1 MEIKLIKTESKINLG
16 REATKQFEKDLR
28 PFIEKSISA
37 ETHRAYGRV
46 VKEFF
51 VFHKNIEPNDI
62 KPLDVIRWRD
72 SLIENKKSAAT
83 VSFKLS
89 VVRSLFE
96 YLKAAGFVQHNPA
109 LTKLV
114 TPPKL
119 SEDLR
124 GRALSVKE
132 VNYILAGPDRGKPE
146 GARDYAIL
154 LTLLR
159 TSLRV
164 AEVCS
169 LKSSSIKSSGGRWI
183 LKFKVKGGRERVIPL
198 PVDVKKAIDE
208 YLGLDRDRRKT
219 LKTDGGS
226 ESWIFQP
233 TTNYRTLVFDKP
245 LSTTM
250 VWYITQK
257 WSDFAGIG
265 KVSPH
270 DLRRTAITR
279 ALDKGLSYRQVQM
292 MSGHKDPKTVMRYD
306 HGRENLEQNAVNF
319 LDYDEQATRLKSLQ
333 SAWQMAPVGLNTSL
347 NKGFRN
353 RKSTVLKDIYKE
365 NFPLNG
371 LSRRKCLVKIGSSCG
386 HCLERNNRLRTFKT
400 AF

>member
-16 REATKQFEKDLR
+16 REANKRFEKDLR

-37 ETHRAYGRV
+37 ETRRAYGRV
-46 VKEFF
+46 VREFF
-51 VFHKNIEPNDI
+51 AFNKTVEPSEI
-62 KPLDVIRWRD
+62 KPIDVIRWRD

-89 VVRSLFE
+89 VIRSLFE
-96 YLKAAGFVQHNPA
+96 YLKAGGFVQNNPA

-114 TPPKL
+114 APPKL

-132 VNYILAGPDRGKPE
+132 VNYILAGPDREKPE

-154 LTLLR
+154 LTMLR

-169 LKSSSIKSSGGRWI
+169 LKSSSIKSSGGRWT
-183 LKFKVKGGRERVIPL
+183 LKFKVKGGRERLIPL
-198 PVDVKKAIDE
+198 PVDVKKAIDK
-208 YLGLDRDRRKT
+208 YLTLDRDRRKI
-219 LKTDGGS
+219 LKSGGNLNYNSDS
-226 ESWIFQP
+226 EWIFQP
-233 TTNYRTLVFDKP
+233 TTNYRTLIFDKP

-250 VWYITQK
+250 IWYITQK

-292 MSGHKDPKTVMRYD
+292 MSGHRDPKTVMRYD

-319 LDYDEQATRLKSLQ
+319 LDYIEES
-333 SAWQMAPVGLNTSL
+333 P
-347 NKGFRN
+347 
-353 RKSTVLKDIYKE
+353 
-365 NFPLNG
+365 
-371 LSRRKCLVKIGSSCG
+371 
-386 HCLERNNRLRTFKT
+386 
-400 AF
+400 

>member
-1 MEIKLIKTESKINLG
+1 MEEKHVKIENKIDSLAGSKK
-16 REATKQFEKDLR
+16 EFEKSVR
-28 PFIEKSISA
+28 PFIEKSLST
-37 ETHRAYGRV
+37 ETRRAYGRV
-46 VKEFF
+46 VREFF
-51 VFHKNIEPNDI
+51 LFHKLIEPGQI
-62 KPLDVIRWRD
+62 KPLDVIGWRD

-89 VVRSLFE
+89 VIRSLFE
-96 YLKAAGFVQHNPA
+96 YLKASGFVQNNPA

-124 GRALSVKE
+124 GRALTVKE
-132 VNYILAGPDRGKPE
+132 VNYILSGPDKEKPE

-164 AEVCS
+164 AEVCN
-169 LKSSSIKSSGGRWI
+169 LKSSSIKWNHGRWT
-183 LKFKVKGGRERVIPL
+183 LKFKVKGGRERTIPL
-198 PVDVKKAIDE
+198 PKIVKQSIDD
-208 YLGLDRDRRKT
+208 YLELDRDRRKI
-219 LKTDGGS
+219 LKTDSGN

-233 TTNYRTLVFDKP
+233 TTNYRTLVFDKS

-250 VWYITQK
+250 VWYIVRRWGEFT
-257 WSDFAGIG
+257 GIG

-279 ALDKGLSYRQVQM
+279 ALDKGLTYRQVQM

-306 HGRENLEQNAVNF
+306 HGRENLEHNAINF
-319 LDYDEQATRLKSLQ
+319 IDYDEQ
-333 SAWQMAPVGLNTSL
+333 
-347 NKGFRN
+347 
-353 RKSTVLKDIYKE
+353 
-365 NFPLNG
+365 
-371 LSRRKCLVKIGSSCG
+371 
-386 HCLERNNRLRTFKT
+386 
-400 AF
+400 

>member
-1 MEIKLIKTESKINLG
+1 VFNLEAKLVKVDTKIDLLA
-16 REATKQFEKDLR
+16 ETKKEFEKSIR
-28 PFIEKSISA
+28 PFIEKSLSA
-37 ETHRAYGRV
+37 ETRRAYGRV

-51 VFHKNIEPNDI
+51 SFHKFIEPSEI

-72 SLIENKKSAAT
+72 SMIENKKSAAT
-83 VSFKLS
+83 VAFKLS

-96 YLKAAGFVQHNPA
+96 YLKAGGFVQNNPA

-124 GRALSVKE
+124 GRALTVKE
-132 VNYILAGPDRGKPE
+132 VNYILAGPDQEKPD

-169 LKSSSIKSSGGRWI
+169 LKTSSIKWSHGRWT
-183 LKFKVKGGRERVIPL
+183 LKFKIKGGRERTIPF
-198 PVDVKKAIDE
+198 PIEVKKAIDE
-208 YLGLDRDRRKT
+208 YLRLDRDRRQI
-219 LKTDGGS
+219 LKTAEGN
-226 ESWIFQP
+226 EAWLFQP
-233 TTNYRTLVFDKP
+233 VTNYRTLIFDKP

-250 VWYITQK
+250 VWYLTQK
-257 WSDFAGIG
+257 WGEFSGIG

-279 ALDKGLSYRQVQM
+279 ALDKGLTYRQVQM

-306 HGRENLEQNAVNF
+306 HHRENLDQNAINF
-319 LDYDEQATRLKSLQ
+319 LDYDENSK
-333 SAWQMAPVGLNTSL
+333 
-347 NKGFRN
+347 
-353 RKSTVLKDIYKE
+353 
-365 NFPLNG
+365 
-371 LSRRKCLVKIGSSCG
+371 
-386 HCLERNNRLRTFKT
+386 
-400 AF
+400 